1 MLNLKWQ
8 RTDIGVTANRLTFK
22 EGVLFAQLV
31 LIHVYIK
38 SKNYNLNFLLFLVA
52 ADYNNILSNL
62 KRSQLSYDKRKALP
76 DIGEKIKFGWFI

>member
-1 MLNLKWQ
+1 MLFY
-8 RTDIGVTANRLTFK
+8 IGVTAECLTF
-22 EGVLFAQLV
+22 EEDIFAQLV

-62 KRSQLSYDKRKALP
+62 KRSQLSYDKRKVLP
-76 DIGEKIKFGWFI
+76 DIGEKIKFGWRI